1 MRPREGAER
10 VRFRVTHVYGRDQGY
25 GKDHAG
31 NTMMQGMPG
40 ELLALA
46 AAAAFGVTH
55 FAAGLLARRVAGVT
69 VALYTQLGGTV
80 IAVAAALVWTFG
92 TPSAADLAWGAL
104 SGAGSGIGVAFLY
117 RAMSRGSLSVVV
129 PLSDVG
135 AVAIP
140 VLVGLAVLGDRPSL
154 LGLAGI
160 AITIPAIWLAA
171 TGPATPS
178 EHTGRR
184 WLAPGVGDALLAGT
198 GFAVQFLAL
207 KPIPL
212 DAGLW
217 PIAASR
223 AASVAV
229 TVPWVLAAA
238 GVPLRIP
245 ARHALPALAVG
256 TVGSSAIALF
266 WIAAHRELLAVAS
279 VLAALY
285 PVIPVVLALIFLRE
299 RLTRKQVLG
308 LCGAGAAIALLT
320 VP

>member
-1 MRPREGAER
+1 M
-10 VRFRVTHVYGRDQGY
+10 
-25 GKDHAG
+25 
-31 NTMMQGMPG
+31 MPG

-46 AAAAFGVTH
+46 AAAGFGITH
-55 FAAGLLARRVAGVT
+55 FAAGLLARRVPGVT
-69 VALYTQLGGTV
+69 VALHTQLGGTV
-80 IAVAAALVWTFG
+80 IAVAAALIWTFG
-92 TPSAADLAWGAL
+92 TPGPADLAWGAL

-178 EHTGRR
+178 EHPGRRR
-184 WLAPGVGDALLAGT
+184 WLSPGVGDALLAGT

-207 KPIPL
+207 KPVPL

-299 RLTRKQVLG
+299 RLTRKQALG
-308 LCGAGAAIALLT
+308 LCGAGTAIALLT
-320 VP
+320 VS

>member
-1 MRPREGAER
+1 
-10 VRFRVTHVYGRDQGY
+10 
-25 GKDHAG
+25 
-31 NTMMQGMPG
+31 MPG

-46 AAAAFGVTH
+46 AAAGFGITH
-55 FAAGLLARRVAGVT
+55 FAAGLLARRVPGVT

-80 IAVAAALVWTFG
+80 IAVAAAFVWTFG
-92 TPSAADLAWGAL
+92 TPSPADLAWGAL

-117 RAMSRGSLSVVV
+117 RAMGRGSLSVVV

-154 LGLAGI
+154 LGFAGI

-171 TGPATPS
+171 TGPATPATPATPAA
-178 EHTGRR
+178 HTAAHTTGRR

-207 KPIPL
+207 KPVPL

-223 AASVAV
+223 IASVAV
-229 TVPWVLAAA
+229 TLPWVLAAA

-285 PVIPVVLALIFLRE
+285 PVIPVVLALVFLRE
-299 RLTRKQVLG
+299 RVTRKQALG